1 MAKTHSKGEYGA
13 YNAETKITK
22 GKKRF
27 VKKVQ
32 TNWNKATST
41 IDQND

>member
-1 MAKTHSKGEYGA
+1 MAKTHSKGEYSA
-13 YNAETKITK
+13 YNAENKKTKSNQ
-22 GKKRF
+22 RF

-32 TNWNKATST
+32 AKGNQSTST